1 MNDNVILRTTN
12 LCKFFFVRRRK
23 GIFSLFPEKTTVK
36 AVNEVQIEIR
46 EKENYAIV
54 GESGS
59 GKTTLGYILARVLEP
74 TSGAIWFQGEEIT
87 HIQDQKLR
95 QYRRKVQMVFQD
107 PASSLNPYHSI
118 ESILSL
124 PLKIYESTGQK
135 ERRTKVAELLEAVHL
150 PPEIMKRHPGSL
162 SGGQK
167 QRISLARALALNP
180 RLFILDE
187 PTSAL
192 DVSVQAKVLHL
203 LEELKQTF
211 GLTFIFITHD
221 LIIVRNLADRV
232 AVMYLGR
239 IVEMAPAAMIFERP
253 RHPYT
258 KALLSA
264 IPVVSEEEKQFL
276 PEEVIL
282 EGEIPSL
289 INPPATCPFLSRC
302 QEKITICETS
312 PCPDLLEVEKGHF
325 VRCVLES

>member
-1 MNDNVILRTTN
+1 
-12 LCKFFFVRRRK
+12 
-23 GIFSLFPEKTTVK
+23 LF
-36 AVNEVQIEIR
+36 IH
-46 EKENYAIV
+46 
-54 GESGS
+54 
-59 GKTTLGYILARVLEP
+59 
-74 TSGAIWFQGEEIT
+74 IT
-87 HIQDQKLR
+87 HLQDQKLR

-124 PLKIYESTGQK
+124 PLKIYESMGKK
-135 ERRTKVAELLEAVHL
+135 EKLKKVAALLEAVHL

-192 DVSVQAKVLHL
+192 DVSVQAKILHL
-203 LEELKQTF
+203 LQELKQTF

-239 IVEMAPAAMIFERP
+239 IVEMAPASAIFERP

-276 PEEVIL
+276 PEEIIL

-289 INPPATCPFLSRC
+289 VNSPATCPFLSRC
-302 QEKITICETS
+302 PEKKGACEKS
-312 PCPDLLEVEKGHF
+312 ECPDLREVEKGHF
-325 VRCVLES
+325 VRCLL

>member
-1 MNDNVILRTTN
+1 MNDNVILRTAN

-23 GIFSLFPEKTTVK
+23 DGFSLFPEKTTIK
-36 AVNEVQIEIR
+36 AVNEVEIEVR

-59 GKTTLGYILARVLEP
+59 GKTTLGYILARVFEP
-74 TSGAIWFQGEEIT
+74 SSGAIWFQGEEIT
-87 HIQDQKLR
+87 HLQDQKLKG
-95 QYRRKVQMVFQD
+95 YRRKVQMVFQD

-124 PLKIYESTGQK
+124 PLKIFESMAKK
-135 ERRTKVAELLEAVHL
+135 ERQRKVAKLLEAVHL
-150 PPEIMKRHPGSL
+150 PPEIMKRKPGAL

-167 QRISLARALALNP
+167 QRVSLARALALNP

-203 LEELKQTF
+203 LQELKQTF

-239 IVEMAPAAMIFERP
+239 IVEMAPASVIFGGP

-276 PEEVIL
+276 PREVIL
-282 EGEIPSL
+282 EGDIPSL

-302 QEKITICETS
+302 QEKIAICETS
-312 PCPDLLEVEKGHF
+312 PCPGLLEVETGHF
-325 VRCVLES
+325 VRCLL